1 MKAVYLSVNVFIT
14 KVLILLGTLFS
25 CLLLETGPP
34 FYVVICLAACREKV
48 VPSFLSY
55 FKTLSIGPVP
65 GIEPMTSCCTDK
77 CSTDR
82 ANPAAVKKSKN
93 IVKKIIKYCQKAVA
107 VVMHALCP
115 FERKWSLSLIM
126 INFVSHFHEVSWNF
140 SDVIVFISVWVTKL
154 SQKVNQLLKI
164 RVIPLFFIFCVGI
177 LYCIH
182 HLNWLWAWNH

>member
-1 MKAVYLSVNVFIT
+1 MLLTGKFSTEWKQFIWVSMYLSQKYLYYWGHYFHVSYWRRDLHFMLSSEPL
-14 KVLILLGTLFS
+14 KG
-25 CLLLETGPP
+25 
-34 FYVVICLAACREKV
+34 LAACREKV

-65 GIEPMTSCCTDK
+65 WIEPMTSCCTDK

-126 INFVSHFHEVSWNF
+126 INFVSHFREVSWNF

-164 RVIPLFFIFCVGI
+164 RVMPLFFIVCVG
-177 LYCIH
+177 L
-182 HLNWLWAWNH
+182 L